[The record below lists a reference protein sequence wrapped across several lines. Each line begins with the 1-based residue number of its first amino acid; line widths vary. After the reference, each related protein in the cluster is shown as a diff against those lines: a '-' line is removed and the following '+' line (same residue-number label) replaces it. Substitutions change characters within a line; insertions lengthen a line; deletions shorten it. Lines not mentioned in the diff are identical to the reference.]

1 MDAKAT
7 DQMLQGKSQM
17 IVKTSRR
24 KLPPTLLLVLPAVR
38 RIVGW
43 FCEPVAR

>member
-7 DQMLQGKSQM
+7 NRMLQRKSQM

-24 KLPPTLLLVLPAVR
+24 KLPPTLLPVLPAVR

-43 FCEPVAR
+43 LRDPAA

>member
-1 MDAKAT
+1 MQGDEPDASA
-7 DQMLQGKSQM
+7 KSQTN
-17 IVKTSRR
+17 VKTSRR

-43 FCEPVAR
+43 LRDPAA